1 MCGIRLLEPDVGE
14 LGEAGETGPV
24 HRALNDPL
32 GVEAAEGGAPG
43 DGDGVGVAFADVGEC
58 AEAG

>member
-1 MCGIRLLEPDVGE
+1 LEPDVGE

-43 DGDGVGVAFADVGEC
+43 DGDGVGVAFADVREC